1 MRSVTYVTIVLSD
14 KAEAETQFIQQLNA
28 MADRIPVSTR
38 HLIVTYVTIVL
49 SEKAKAETQ
58 FIQQLKAMADRIP
71 VSTSLILL
79 CMLHKACYICYISS
93 LRHWLSQK
101 HSLYNS

>member
-1 MRSVTYVTIVLSD
+1 MLQ
-14 KAEAETQFIQQLNA
+14 A
-28 MADRIPVSTR
+28 
-38 HLIVTYVTIVL
+38 L

-71 VSTSLILL
+71 VSTHLILL

-93 LRHWLSQK
+93 LRESQGRNTV
-101 HSLYNS
+101 YTTVEGYGR

>member
-1 MRSVTYVTIVLSD
+1 MLQ
-14 KAEAETQFIQQLNA
+14 A
-28 MADRIPVSTR
+28 
-38 HLIVTYVTIVL
+38 L

-71 VSTSLILL
+71 VSTHLTLL
-79 CMLHKACYICYISS
+79 CMLHKACHRCYKPSQ
-93 LRHWLSQK
+93 RKPRQK